1 MAIHNRT
8 TPLRYLP
15 KLSNHMETSTQNAPP
30 VDLDRL
36 VRRGQF
42 CPKQQEINRLRRVL
56 HDIAD
61 SRPDQH
67 MDIEKTPELT
77 EWICETCRKAS
88 VGAYPYSSNAD
99 VESPMRK
106 ERQ

>member
-1 MAIHNRT
+1 MKTQSTSKLQAIR
-8 TPLRYLP
+8 RW
-15 KLSNHMETSTQNAPP
+15 
-30 VDLDRL
+30 LDRL

-42 CPKQQEINRLRRVL
+42 CPKQREINRLRRVL

-88 VGAYPYSSNAD
+88 VGAYPYSSNDQA
-99 VESPMRK
+99 EAQPPNK
-106 ERQ
+106 PKI

>member
-1 MAIHNRT
+1 
-8 TPLRYLP
+8 
-15 KLSNHMETSTQNAPP
+15 
-30 VDLDRL
+30 
-36 VRRGQF
+36 
-42 CPKQQEINRLRRVL
+42 
-56 HDIAD
+56 
-61 SRPDQH
+61 

>member
-1 MAIHNRT
+1 MKTR
-8 TPLRYLP
+8 PSSKLR
-15 KLSNHMETSTQNAPP
+15 AARRW
-30 VDLDRL
+30 LDRL

-88 VGAYPYSSNAD
+88 VGAYPYSSNTEISGGEAC
-99 VESPMRK
+99 SAAK
-106 ERQ
+106 EGLK